1 MEKTLGI
8 IKPDA
13 VQKKYAGKII
23 DRIYEKG
30 FSIAG
35 LRMLQ
40 LNEEKAK
47 EFYEVHSERPFFN
60 DLIKYMMS
68 GWVIVVAMEKE
79 NAIRDWRELMGAT
92 DPSKAL
98 EGTIRKEFGVNIEA
112 NAVHGS
118 DSPETAAK
126 EVPFFFKNQL
136 NE

>member
-1 MEKTLGI
+1 MEKTLAI

-30 FSIAG
+30 FSISG
-35 LRMLQ
+35 LIMLQ

-60 DLIKYMMS
+60 DLIKYMMA
-68 GWVIVVAMEKE
+68 GRVIVVALEKE
-79 NAIRDWRELMGAT
+79 NAIRGWRELMGAT
-92 DPSKAL
+92 DPAKAS

-118 DSPETAAK
+118 DSLESAAK

-136 NE
+136 NQ